1 MPDLSHDHYNK
12 KLKRFATE
20 NRNAMTKAEA
30 CLWKYALSKKQM
42 LGYVFRRQRPILTYI
57 VDFICLEI
65 GLIVEVDGYSHQL
78 RENEVKD
85 RIRQKKLEE
94 KGYVV
99 IRFTDEK
106 VLKRITQVRAAIST
120 QIEILVKEK

>member
-1 MPDLSHDHYNK
+1 
-12 KLKRFATE
+12 
-20 NRNAMTKAEA
+20 
-30 CLWKYALSKKQM
+30 

-99 IRFTDEK
+99 IRFTDEE

>member
-42 LGYVFRRQRPILTYI
+42 LGYAFRRQRPILTYI

-120 QIEILVKEK
+120 QIEILVEEK